1 MATRRHTACGACGK
15 VFVSARNL
23 AQHTTRAKAG
33 SLARC
38 SGISPSSWNV
48 RGPVGRFADAAGDN
62 YVTPKWAWAELFAA
76 MPGLRSKKLWDPF
89 FCAGE
94 TTVSWKSLGVRRFYH
109 GKVDF
114 FKSVRKVSYDI
125 IVTNPPYS
133 TKQLIVATL
142 VSVGKPFVLLM
153 RTSVLFSLW
162 FRRMVPNFKLVLPS
176 RQVDFTGLNGQKLSF
191 DAVFICVGCTAGRSL
206 MVCPRE

>member
-1 MATRRHTACGACGK
+1 M
-15 VFVSARNL
+15 
-23 AQHTTRAKAG
+23 
-33 SLARC
+33 
-38 SGISPSSWNV
+38 
-48 RGPVGRFADAAGDN
+48 
-62 YVTPKWAWAELFAA
+62 
-76 MPGLRSKKLWDPF
+76 
-89 FCAGE
+89 
-94 TTVSWKSLGVRRFYH
+94 
-109 GKVDF
+109 DF
-114 FKSVRKVSYDI
+114 FKSVRKVRYDV

-206 MVCPRE
+206 MVCPQE